1 MGLKL
6 KIVEKIT
13 NKKFID
19 YLRNQDKEIGEGSVL
34 KSFEDNIEEFENS
47 IEKRITNK
55 INNND
60 SIPYINIKH
69 FLDRYL
75 NATKFKF
82 VDLSNGLVSCI
93 NSRSFSGALTISRTI
108 LENVAMLHLK
118 SSEFIKC
125 LDNKKY
131 VKLLHE
137 LLKMNVRNQK
147 TYRVKDYKRTHIND
161 ALRYFSK
168 KLGKDDDD
176 TFYLYDNIS
185 ERVHPS
191 PSSFMMY
198 IDTSNKK
205 ENKYQNSFSLNS
217 KDIQGLYSFIALT
230 MVDIVITIED
240 LYPKIQKDLINFL
253 KDSKLE
259 IDIYFKN
266 NSADNKKHNEL
277 IKQFNT

>member
-13 NKKFID
+13 NKQFID

-259 IDIYFKN
+259 IDIHFKN

-277 IKQFNT
+277 INQFNT